1 MNIESKK
8 QPLISFLI
16 PTFNNEA
23 TINNCLKSLLQFKK
37 DEIEIIVADSS
48 SSDDTVDIIN
58 QYKSKFNITL
68 ITGLP
73 KGIFSARLLMI
84 NKANGKYV
92 VSLDSDDNLTANYR
106 DIVLKLIES
115 NKDIYIYK
123 RTVTFLDGHDE
134 DEKEQYTNCNDN
146 FSKYLKRLLSTND
159 QNCLWNKIIKT
170 TLLTKAINGVQPNIT
185 TGEDRYINLLLAQ
198 NVLSIEYSNYCLY
211 HYFVTITGATNSF
224 NASYY
229 DGLLINAKLTFKI
242 NEMYNNLLDD
252 KGLLLGSTYFL
263 NNILAFTK
271 NYNVYKK
278 DKENVINAI
287 NNIINS
293 KEFDLA
299 YKNKK
304 KAGLSIKNK
313 VYLFMLKHH
322 HYAIYYKI
330 IGIKNK

>member
-23 TINNCLKSLLQFKK
+23 TINNCLKSLLQFKE
-37 DEIEIIVADSS
+37 DEIEIIIADSS
-48 SSDDTVDIIN
+48 STDDTVDIIN

-159 QNCLWNKIIKT
+159 QNCLWNKIIK
-170 TLLTKAINGVQPNIT
+170 
-185 TGEDRYINLLLAQ
+185 
-198 NVLSIEYSNYCLY
+198 
-211 HYFVTITGATNSF
+211 
-224 NASYY
+224 
-229 DGLLINAKLTFKI
+229 
-242 NEMYNNLLDD
+242 
-252 KGLLLGSTYFL
+252 
-263 NNILAFTK
+263 
-271 NYNVYKK
+271 
-278 DKENVINAI
+278 
-287 NNIINS
+287 
-293 KEFDLA
+293 
-299 YKNKK
+299 
-304 KAGLSIKNK
+304 
-313 VYLFMLKHH
+313 KHF
-322 HYAIYYKI
+322 
-330 IGIKNK
+330 